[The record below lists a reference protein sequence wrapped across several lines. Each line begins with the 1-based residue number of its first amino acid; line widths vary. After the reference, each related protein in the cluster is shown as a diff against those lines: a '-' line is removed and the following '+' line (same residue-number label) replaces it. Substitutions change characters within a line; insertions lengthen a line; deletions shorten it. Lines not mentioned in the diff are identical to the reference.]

1 MRYGEYEGYRGY
13 GEYNEYGR
21 RGRGR
26 YRGGRG
32 SGRYRGDEMI
42 EDMKEEYGN
51 YSESRNYGDGQES
64 MKSLDYM
71 LKATHQFLKMLQDD
85 ASSEEE
91 MQLIKQYARKIGD
104 M

>member
-1 MRYGEYEGYRGY
+1 MRYGEDYRGY
-13 GEYNEYGR
+13 GNYNEYGR

-26 YRGGRG
+26 YNGGRG
-32 SGRYRGDEMI
+32 SGRYRGDDMI
-42 EDMKEEYGN
+42 EDMREEYGN

-71 LKATHQFLKMLQDD
+71 LKSVLQFLKMLQED
-85 ASSEEE
+85 ANSEDE
-91 MQLIKQYARKIGD
+91 MQLIRQYARKIGE